1 MVMSHYGGT
10 SMQEAVLPISIERIK
25 DGIRMAAVEKEV
37 GQVTQL
43 TTTHKKNK
51 AGRSGNLCR

>member
-1 MVMSHYGGT
+1 
-10 SMQEAVLPISIERIK
+10 MQEAVLSISIERIK
-25 DGIRMAAVEKEV
+25 DGIRMATVEKEV